1 MANAVFQSPS
11 ITTQA
16 AKVTALLKFSEL
28 LEHLAQAPTYSG
40 ISYVQSDFGITA
52 ANKLTITLTGPPPDQ
67 AQIDRFLPM
76 TRIA

>member
-16 AKVTALLKFSEL
+16 AKITALLKFAEL
-28 LEHLAQAPTYSG
+28 LEHLAQAPTYAG
-40 ISYVQSDFGITA
+40 ISYVSSDFGITA
-52 ANKLTITLTGPPPDQ
+52 ANKLTITLSGPPPDQ
-67 AQIDRFLPM
+67 AQIDRYQPM